1 MYKQSQ
7 SLSPVQTEGPAGEG
21 GRSLSLSA
29 ACASLGLV
37 GNSAV
42 FRAAL
47 TLAERFAGCDAPI
60 LIHGQTGNGKELF
73 ARLVHYLSGRR
84 AHPFVPVN
92 CGALPD
98 TLIESELFG
107 HARGA
112 FTDARTARPGL
123 VTLANGGTLFLDEVD
138 SLSPKAQVTL
148 LRFLQD
154 REYRPVGGRTLEQAH
169 VRVLAATNA
178 DLAGGVASG
187 AFRQDLLF
195 RLDVLNLQLPSLSER
210 REDIPLLARFFLG
223 RFAAVYTRPV
233 PRLDPSAE
241 SWLVAHE
248 WLGNV
253 RELENRMH
261 RALILCHNERIGP
274 AEFGVPAPPKRLG
287 EPPPDA
293 LYADG
298 FKEARARETTAF
310 EERYLRALMAAT
322 QGNITEAARRAGI
335 ERRTMGRLLKRHRI
349 AREGFRE

>member
-1 MYKQSQ
+1 LDKRNRG
-7 SLSPVQTEGPAGEG
+7 LSPAEIAWPPAGDD
-21 GRSLSLSA
+21 RLLALSA
-29 ACASLGLV
+29 ACATLGLV

-47 TLAERFAGCDAPI
+47 GLAERFARCDAPI
-60 LIHGQTGNGKELF
+60 LINGQTGNGKELF
-73 ARLVHYLSGRR
+73 ARLVHYLSGRSER
-84 AHPFVPVN
+84 PFVPVN

-123 VTLANGGTLFLDEVD
+123 VTLADGGTLFLDEID

-154 REYRPVGGRTLEQAH
+154 REYRPVGGQTLERAQ

-178 DLAGGVASG
+178 DLAGKVASG
-187 AFRQDLLF
+187 VFRQDLLF
-195 RLDVLNLQLPSLSER
+195 RLDVLNLQLPSLAER
-210 REDIPLLARFFLG
+210 REDVPLLARFFLG
-223 RFAAVYTRPV
+223 RFAAVYARPV
-233 PRLDPSAE
+233 PPLDTAAE
-241 SWLVAHE
+241 AWLVAHE

-261 RALILCHNERIGP
+261 RAFVLCQGERIGP
-274 AEFGVPAPPKRLG
+274 AEFGLPARSQTAPEAPPG
-287 EPPPDA
+287 A
-293 LYADG
+293 IYAEG
-298 FKEARARETTAF
+298 FKAARSREIGAF

-322 QGNITEAARRAGI
+322 QGNVSEAARRAGI
-335 ERRTMGRLLKRHRI
+335 ERRAMGRLLKRRGI
-349 AREGFRE
+349 ERSSC